1 MGEINQSI
9 ISDRSGRVSSE
20 LSAGFFLVSG
30 FFLLSFFLPF
40 SPPPPPPPPVLCL
53 SFERILLECFSRFL
67 WCFSGIIGDIF
78 LKIIDDPVG
87 FPSGF
92 SQVERKRTRC
102 SCRDSIR
109 ILSVLLSFCLYLV
122 GSFLSDSDC
131 CPND

>member
-1 MGEINQSI
+1 VIGR
-9 ISDRSGRVSSE
+9 DGFLRSCPRDSFSCQDSSCCPSSS
-20 LSAGFFLVSG
+20 LS
-30 FFLLSFFLPF
+30 P
-40 SPPPPPPPPVLCL
+40 PPPPPPPPVLCL

-109 ILSVLLSFCLYLV
+109 ILSVCLSFCLYLV

-131 CPND
+131 CPNDWIAQREH